1 MTIENHN
8 LVNEFPELSE
18 KIQKLKTSHAHFHKV
33 LDAYEIVTHE
43 VQNIEN
49 AGQNTSDEYL
59 ENLRKN
65 LLKLKDEL
73 YEMLK
78 AA

>member
-8 LVNEFPELSE
+8 LVNEFPELRE

-43 VQNIEN
+43 V
-49 AGQNTSDEYL
+49 
-59 ENLRKN
+59 
-65 LLKLKDEL
+65 
-73 YEMLK
+73 
-78 AA
+78 